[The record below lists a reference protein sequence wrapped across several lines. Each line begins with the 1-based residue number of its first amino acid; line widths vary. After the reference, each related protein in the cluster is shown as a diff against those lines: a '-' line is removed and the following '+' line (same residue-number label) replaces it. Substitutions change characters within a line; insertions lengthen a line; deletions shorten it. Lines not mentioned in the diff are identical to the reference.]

1 MANGMIPPSQVA
13 LRVSATA
20 ALLLLPVWPTLAS
33 DAVLDAMQQEIERS
47 VETLADQPT
56 PLYFLSY
63 EITEERAV
71 SARASFGALAG
82 RAESERRLLD
92 IDLRVGSHDLDNT
105 RPIRGRGGSNRSRF
119 SRLEVP
125 VADIDAL
132 RSTLWIQTDRKYK
145 EATEELTKVKTNIQ
159 VTVQDEER
167 TADFSAEA
175 QQQSIEP
182 ERSFDLDLAAWEDRL
197 KRYSAPFS
205 RSPHVYAADAIVSGS
220 VVTRWYVNSE
230 GTTLRTSEPR
240 VRLVISARTK
250 ADDGMELPRYES
262 FFAFAPSGLPDDAAV
277 LDTVSGMMRDL
288 EGLRNAPLA
297 EPYTGPA
304 ILSGRA
310 SGVFF
315 HEILGHR
322 VEGHRQKRDQDAQ
335 TFGRMLGE
343 AVLPE
348 AFSVVFD
355 PTITHIGSTDLAGSY
370 RYDNQGV
377 KARRVPVIQGGV
389 LERFL
394 MSRTPIKGF
403 DRSNGHGRKQAGF
416 APVSRQSNLFVEV
429 SEPRSEEE
437 LKQELI
443 ALLGEQGKEY
453 GLYFEDVQGGFTF
466 TGRTVPNAFN
476 VTPVV
481 VYRIYPDGREEL
493 VRGVDLIGTPL
504 TTFSKVISAGGDL
517 EVFNGTCGAESGGVP
532 VSAAS
537 PAILVSQVEVQKKAK
552 SQVPLPLLPAPDGP
566 LSAPRTLE
574 SGGVR

>member
-1 MANGMIPPSQVA
+1 MTCGIIPPLRRVPRLGVTAVA
-13 LRVSATA
+13 VLVAC
-20 ALLLLPVWPTLAS
+20 WPTLAT
-33 DAVLDAMQQEIERS
+33 DAVLDAMQQELDRS
-47 VETLADQPT
+47 VEMLSNQPT

-63 EITEERAV
+63 EITEERTTYL
-71 SARASFGALAG
+71 RASFGALAG
-82 RAESERRLLD
+82 RSESERRTLD
-92 IDLRVGSHDLDNT
+92 IDLRVGNHDLDNT
-105 RPIRGRGGSNRSRF
+105 RPIRGRGGGPRLRF
-119 SRLEVP
+119 SRLQTP

-132 RSTLWIQTDRKYK
+132 RSTLWLQTDRKYK
-145 EATEELTKVKTNIQ
+145 EATEQLTKVKTNIQ
-159 VTVQDEER
+159 VTVQDGER
-167 TADFSAEA
+167 VADFSAEPR
-175 QQQSIEP
+175 QESVENP
-182 ERSFDLDLAAWEDRL
+182 RSFDLDRAAWEDRL

-205 RSPHVYAADAIVSGS
+205 RSPHVYSAGAVITGS

-230 GTTLRTSEPR
+230 GSKIRTSEPR
-240 VRLVISARTK
+240 VRLVLSALTK
-250 ADDGMELPRYES
+250 AEDGMELPRYES
-262 FFAFAPSGLPDDAAV
+262 YFAFDPTGLPDDAVV
-277 LDTVSGMMRDL
+277 LETVNGMIRDL

-335 TFGRMLGE
+335 TFGRMLGD
-343 AVLPE
+343 AVLPKT
-348 AFSVVFD
+348 FSVVFD
-355 PTITHIGSTDLAGSY
+355 PTIARLGSTELAGTY

-377 KARRVPVIQGGV
+377 KARRVPVIQDGV
-389 LERFL
+389 LEQFL
-394 MSRTPIKGF
+394 MSRTPIEGF
-403 DRSNGHGRKQAGF
+403 GRSNGHGRKQAGF

-429 SEPRSEEE
+429 SELRSQEE

-443 ALLGEQGKEY
+443 GLLEQQGKDY

-481 VYRIYPDGREEL
+481 VYRIYADGREEL

-504 TTFSKVISAGGDL
+504 TTFSKVISAGGDT

-552 SQVPLPLLPAPDGP
+552 SEAPLPLLPAPNGP
-566 LSAPRTLE
+566 ASQPQTLNG
-574 SGGVR
+574 GGVR

>member
-1 MANGMIPPSQVA
+1 MTCGMIPPLRSA
-13 LRVSATA
+13 LRLGVTTFAG
-20 ALLLLPVWPTLAS
+20 LLACWPTLAS
-33 DAVLDAMQQEIERS
+33 DAVLDAMQQELDRS
-47 VETLADQPT
+47 VEMLSDQPT

-63 EITEERAV
+63 EITEERTTYL
-71 SARASFGALAG
+71 RASFGALAG
-82 RAESERRLLD
+82 RSESERRTLD

-105 RPIRGRGGSNRSRF
+105 RPIRGRGGGNRLRF
-119 SRLEVP
+119 SRLQAP

-132 RSTLWIQTDRKYK
+132 RSTLWFQTDRKYK
-145 EATEELTKVKTNIQ
+145 EATEQLTKVKTNIQ
-159 VTVQDEER
+159 VTVQDGER
-167 TADFSAEA
+167 IADFSAEP
-175 QQQSIEP
+175 QQQSVENL
-182 ERSFDLDLAAWEDRL
+182 RSFDLDLIAWEDRL

-205 RSPHVYAADAIVSGS
+205 RSPQVYSADAVITGS

-230 GTTLRTSEPR
+230 GSKIRTSEPR
-240 VRLVISARTK
+240 VRLVLSARTK
-250 ADDGMELPRYES
+250 AEDGMELPRYES
-262 FFAFAPSGLPDDAAV
+262 FFATDPSGLPDDAAV
-277 LDTVSGMMRDL
+277 LETVSGMIRDL
-288 EGLRNAPLA
+288 DGLRNAPLA

-322 VEGHRQKRDQDAQ
+322 VEGHRQKQDQDAQ
-335 TFGRMLGE
+335 TFGRMLGD
-343 AVLPE
+343 AVLPKT
-348 AFSVVFD
+348 FSVVFD
-355 PTITHIGSTDLAGSY
+355 PTVTRLGSTELAGTY

-377 KARRVPVIQGGV
+377 KARRVSVIQDGV

-394 MSRTPIKGF
+394 MSRAPIEGF
-403 DRSNGHGRKQAGF
+403 GRSNGHGRKQAGF

-429 SEPRSEEE
+429 SELRSEEE

-443 ALLGEQGKEY
+443 DLLGQQGKDY

-481 VYRIYPDGREEL
+481 VYRIYADGREEL

-504 TTFSKVISAGGDL
+504 TTFSKVILAGGDT

-537 PAILVSQVEVQKKAK
+537 PSILVSQVEVQKKAK
-552 SQVPLPLLPAPDGP
+552 SEVPLPLLPAPVGP
-566 LSAPRTLE
+566 ASERQTIE
-574 SGGVR
+574 GGGVR

>member
-1 MANGMIPPSQVA
+1 LGV
-13 LRVSATA
+13 TA
-20 ALLLLPVWPTLAS
+20 ALALLACWPLPAS
-33 DAVLDAMQQEIERS
+33 DAVLDAMEQELDRS
-47 VETLADQPT
+47 VETLSGQPA

-63 EITEERAV
+63 EITEERT
-71 SARASFGALAG
+71 SYARASFGALAG
-82 RAESERRLLD
+82 RSESERRLLD

-105 RPIRGRGGSNRSRF
+105 RPIRGRGGGGRLRLSRV
-119 SRLEVP
+119 EAP

-132 RSTLWIQTDRKYK
+132 RSTLWFQTDRKYK
-145 EATEELTKVKTNIQ
+145 EATEQLTKVKTNVQ
-159 VTVQDEER
+159 VTVQDEELL
-167 TADFSAEA
+167 ADFSAEDE
-175 QQQSIEP
+175 QQSIEGL
-182 ERSFDLDLAAWEDRL
+182 RSFDLDLAAWEDRL
-197 KRYSAPFS
+197 KRYSAPFAQAS
-205 RSPHVYAADAIVSGS
+205 HVYSADAVISGS

-230 GTTLRTSEPR
+230 GSKIRTSEPR
-240 VRLVISARTK
+240 VRLAISALTK
-250 ADDGMELPRYES
+250 AEDGMELPRYES
-262 FFAFAPSGLPDDAAV
+262 FFAFDPSGLPDDATV
-277 LDTVSGMMRDL
+277 LDAVEGMIRDL
-288 EGLRNAPLA
+288 AGLRNAPLA

-348 AFSVVFD
+348 AFSVIFD
-355 PTITHIGSTDLAGSY
+355 PTVTRLGSTDLAGSY

-377 KARRVPVIQGGV
+377 RGQRVPVIQSGV

-429 SEPRSEEE
+429 SELRSEEE
-437 LKQELI
+437 LKRELI
-443 ALLGEQGKEY
+443 TLLEEQGKEY

-481 VYRIYPDGREEL
+481 VYRIYADGRQEL

-504 TTFSKVISAGGDL
+504 TTFSKVISAGGDIG
-517 EVFNGTCGAESGGVP
+517 VFNGTCGAESGGVP

-537 PAILVSQVEVQKKAK
+537 PAILVSQIEVQKKAK
-552 SQVPLPLLPAPDGP
+552 SQVPLPLLPPPDGSGP
-566 LSAPRTLE
+566 VPQSLE
-574 SGGVR
+574 RGGVR